1 MIKNVF
7 KLIVLSLSLLMINCM
22 DKIDTRN
29 LMVSNKSKTAIYAII
44 SKNDNMNSLG
54 FYDEFENDE
63 SYINSR
69 KDSINKFVF
78 EKIEPSAKSAS
89 HDRPQNWD
97 VFFKFIK
104 DKKMRLF
111 IVTNDSVNKYGW
123 KTIFSKKIYNKK
135 YYLTIE
141 DLDRSNWEIIYNGD

>member
-1 MIKNVF
+1 
-7 KLIVLSLSLLMINCM
+7 M

>member
-7 KLIVLSLSLLMINCM
+7 KLIVLSLSLLMINCI

-54 FYDEFENDE
+54 FYDEFENNE
-63 SYINSR
+63 SYSNSR